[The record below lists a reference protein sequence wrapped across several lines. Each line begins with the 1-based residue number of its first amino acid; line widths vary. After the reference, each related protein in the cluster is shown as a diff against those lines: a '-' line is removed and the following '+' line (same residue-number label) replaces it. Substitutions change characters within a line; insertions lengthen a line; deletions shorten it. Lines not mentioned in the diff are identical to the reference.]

1 MIYYI
6 VHLCERNNIANYFF
20 KLAKTQRSVAI
31 EDATRGQ

>member
-6 VHLCERNNIANYFF
+6 VHLCERNNIANFL

-31 EDATRGQ
+31 EGATCGQ